1 VDSLPI
7 SSAKFIYGFG
17 SALAYEPRRLITIFH
32 TAMGNSENNDVF
44 SKWVLGVTAS
54 VVIALGSGLFI
65 TMMNLREDMAVVKST
80 IARIERTEAAGVTL
94 EKKVLEI
101 EYRVRKLEYLQ
112 PQGSAQR

>member
-1 VDSLPI
+1 
-7 SSAKFIYGFG
+7 
-17 SALAYEPRRLITIFH
+17 
-32 TAMGNSENNDVF
+32 MGNSENNDVF